1 MTALEAMPA
10 ADLAATLSS
19 IEAVQVPSGMIPWFE
34 GGHCDPW
41 NHVEAAMAL
50 TAGGRLESA
59 RRAYE
64 WLRRTQRKDGSWCN
78 YYWPDG
84 SVEDARVDTNVCAYA
99 ATGIFHYHLATGD
112 RGFVESMWPML
123 ERALSFVLD
132 WQRPGGELVWSITD
146 SGRPETYALLTGSS
160 SVYLSLRCAVACAEL
175 VGAERPE
182 WELAA
187 GRLRHA
193 LVYRPESFA
202 PKDRYAMD
210 WYYPALTGALE
221 ADPASVRL
229 DERWDEFVM
238 DGRGVRC
245 VSDQPWVTTAETAEC
260 ALALLGLGRRE
271 EAGRL
276 LAWVEDQRDP
286 DGSYTTGR
294 VYPERSSFPHEERST
309 YSAAAVVL
317 AHDALSATSPT
328 SGLFS
333 KRGLPA
339 GLDLDEPDEGVAAS
353 GAQSTSASVNPS

>member
-19 IEAVQVPSGMIPWFE
+19 IESVQVASGMIPWFE

-50 TAGGRLESA
+50 TAGGRLEA
-59 RRAYE
+59 AGRAYE
-64 WLRRTQRKDGSWCN
+64 WLRRTQREDGSWFN

-84 SVEDARVDTNVCAYA
+84 SVKDARVDTNVCAYA
-99 ATGIFHYHLATGD
+99 ATGVFQYHLGTGD
-112 RGFVESMWPML
+112 LGFVEQMWPML
-123 ERALSFVLD
+123 ERALDFVLS
-132 WQRPGGELVWSITD
+132 WQRPGGEIVWSVTE
-146 SGRPETYALLTGSS
+146 SGRPESYALLTGSS

-193 LVYRPESFA
+193 VVYRPERFA

-221 ADPASVRL
+221 ADPASTRL

-238 DGRGVRC
+238 DGLGVRC

-294 VYPERSSFPHEERST
+294 VYPDRSTFPHEERST

-317 AHDALSATSPT
+317 AHDALSATSAT

-353 GAQSTSASVNPS
+353 GAQSTSARVNPS